1 MNTERLDWDTLRV
14 FRVVAELCSM
24 SGAAARLGES
34 PPTISRKIDDLETTL
49 GTQLFIRSTRGVEL
63 TEAGKVVL
71 RYAHQM
77 AEAANTLKD
86 QAGAQRAPVE
96 GRIVLSTGD
105 GIGPYWLAPR
115 LHEFQNN
122 NPRVQIR
129 MLVNDEPA
137 DVTNGE
143 ADIALHFAEPK
154 NHELLHH
161 KLGVQHYIGF
171 ASRDYF
177 RERKPPESLFEYYKY
192 RCLMHSS
199 YVNQVERWA
208 PKVSE
213 LRRMIDYAFVSNS
226 GTALIQSCAAGGGV
240 AILPSFVAAIDN
252 RIMPLDLPEIAPIQF
267 WVAYTERF
275 RRRPEGQLF
284 VDWIHKRF
292 EQEDA
297 MWFREQFVHPRDV
310 FSNVHIFP
318 SAAASRREPG

>member
-1 MNTERLDWDTLRV
+1 MTAERLDWDTLRV

-34 PPTISRKIDDLETTL
+34 PPTISRKIDELETKI
-49 GTQLFIRSTRGVEL
+49 GAQLFVRSTRGVEL

-77 AEAANTLKD
+77 AEAANALRD
-86 QAGAQRAPVE
+86 EAGAQRAPVE
-96 GRIVLSTGD
+96 GRITLSTGD

-115 LHEFQNN
+115 LHEFQNM
-122 NPRVQIR
+122 NPRIQIR
-129 MLVNDEPA
+129 MIVNDEPA
-137 DVTNGE
+137 DVTNGD
-143 ADIALHFAEPK
+143 ADLALHFSEPK
-154 NHELLHH
+154 SHELLTH

-177 RERKPPESLFEYYKY
+177 RDRKPPESLFEYYKY
-192 RCLMHSS
+192 RCLMHST

-252 RIMPLDLPEIAPIQF
+252 RIVPLDLPEIAPIQF
-267 WVAYTERF
+267 WLVYTERF

-284 VDWIHKRF
+284 VEWLRKRF
-292 EQEDA
+292 ERDDA
-297 MWFREQFVHPRDV
+297 MWFREEFVHPREV

-318 SAAASRREPG
+318 GAAGTRREP